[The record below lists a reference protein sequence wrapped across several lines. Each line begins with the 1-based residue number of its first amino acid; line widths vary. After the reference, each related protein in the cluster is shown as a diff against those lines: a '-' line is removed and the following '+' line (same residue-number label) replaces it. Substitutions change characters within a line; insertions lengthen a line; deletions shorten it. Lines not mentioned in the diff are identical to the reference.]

1 MESESKIDYAD
12 QSKETFD
19 VRKKDACDIK
29 QKFPEKLPVII
40 TKLKSSELMNLEKM
54 KYLIPCDMTVKKLV
68 KYIEKL
74 LKLSEEKE
82 LVLYVND
89 NIIIDDSQKMSVI
102 YEKNKS
108 EDEFLR
114 IIFSENTSNTSNI
127 NININTKIIQEI
139 PDELIEQNLKILSEL
154 KPYEKLWITDNTIIV
169 DNFWFQSYQR
179 WMNSQSRDV
188 TIETI
193 TKLFNYILQNKK
205 NDSKIMEL
213 LKQTKSGLQ
222 NLLIT
227 YPDKMEN
234 IDKLLKLL

>member
-19 VRKKDACDIK
+19 VRKKDASDIK

-40 TKLKSSELMNLEKM
+40 TKLKGSELMNLEKM
-54 KYLIPCDMTVKKLV
+54 KYLIPCDMTVKKLIN
-68 KYIEKL
+68 YLGKL

-89 NIIIDDSQKMSVI
+89 NIIIDDSQKMSII

-114 IIFSENTSNTSNI
+114 ITFSENTS
-127 NININTKIIQEI
+127 NINTKIIQEI

-222 NLLIT
+222 SLLIT